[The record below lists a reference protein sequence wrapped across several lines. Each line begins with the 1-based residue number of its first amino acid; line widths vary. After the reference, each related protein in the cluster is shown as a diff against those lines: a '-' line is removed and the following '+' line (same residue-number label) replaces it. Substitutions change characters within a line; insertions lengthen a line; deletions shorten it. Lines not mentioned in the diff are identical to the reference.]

1 MKAANDS
8 TLRVIA
14 DGLIHRAECRP
25 KGCEGARL
33 LRDAAAS
40 LLDADMVI
48 QRVDA
53 NLMRSANTNAPS
65 HPPARGEA
73 AA

>member
-40 LLDADMVI
+40 LLDADMAI
-48 QRVDA
+48 QRADA
-53 NLMRSANTNAPS
+53 AMIQAANDLNRKPRT
-65 HPPARGEA
+65 A
-73 AA
+73 A

>member
-40 LLDADMVI
+40 LLDADMAI
-48 QRVDA
+48 QRADA
-53 NLMRSANTNAPS
+53 ALIQAANDLNRKPKD
-65 HPPARGEA
+65 A

>member
-1 MKAANDS
+1 MKPANDS

-48 QRVDA
+48 QRADA
-53 NLMRSANTNAPS
+53 AMLPANTNSPR
-65 HPPARGEA
+65 PPAHGEA
-73 AA
+73 A

>member
-14 DGLIHRAECRP
+14 DGLIHKAECRP
-25 KGCEGARL
+25 RGCEGGRL
-33 LRDAAAS
+33 LREAAAN

-48 QRVDA
+48 HAADQGFTAANDQSKSEDA
-53 NLMRSANTNAPS
+53 A
-65 HPPARGEA
+65 
-73 AA
+73 